1 MAQVF
6 IAVIIVAIVSAIA
19 LVARHRRRA
28 DAPTQKSWT
37 VPEQIDP
44 HDIFGEDS
52 ADVTHDVAEWAI
64 VVFTSATC
72 HVCADVAAKARAL
85 ESRRVLVREFE
96 YTNDRAMHD
105 KYRIEAVPTLLMCS
119 RAGIVEHSILG
130 PVTAT
135 DLWAA
140 VARVR
145 DPDSTPVSGDCAD
158 H

>member
-1 MAQVF
+1 MTQVF
-6 IAVIIVAIVSAIA
+6 IAIVIAAIVSAVA
-19 LVARHRRRA
+19 LVARQRRRS

-44 HDIFGEDS
+44 RDIFGVDPTTG
-52 ADVTHDVAEWAI
+52 AGDVPEWAI

-72 HVCADVAAKARAL
+72 HVCADVAAKAQAL
-85 ESRRVLVREFE
+85 KSRRVSVLEFE
-96 YTNDRAMHD
+96 YSNDRAMHD
-105 KYRIEAVPTLLMCS
+105 KYRIDAVPTLLVCS
-119 RAGIVEHSILG
+119 RTGIVEHSILG

-145 DPDSTPVSGDCAD
+145 DPGSTPVAGDCSN